1 MLFLCFFFL
10 CPAPPTSFFI
20 RIPKSF
26 YTDKIPA
33 PRGIEA
39 GTNNLGGPDDLMT
52 IRYEYEKAL

>member
-1 MLFLCFFFL
+1 MFLFLMPCSPNVLFHL
-10 CPAPPTSFFI
+10 DTEI
-20 RIPKSF
+20 L